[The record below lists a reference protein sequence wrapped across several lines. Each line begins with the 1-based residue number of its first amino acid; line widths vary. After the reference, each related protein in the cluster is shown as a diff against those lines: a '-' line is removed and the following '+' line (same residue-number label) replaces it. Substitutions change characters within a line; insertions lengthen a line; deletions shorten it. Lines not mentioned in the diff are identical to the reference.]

1 MHSLRRKKIRALP
14 QNGGMTFIELVVV
27 IGIFATIA
35 GVVLFNFTGFSTN
48 ISVDN
53 LAQDIALRIKNAQT
67 ESISGKFAPGFAAPL
82 VPSYGVHFD
91 VSSPSVFTYFA
102 DLDNDGFLTGASA
115 CGTAGAECLE
125 QISIQTGDRI
135 QALCVNEGSGFPNCG
150 ISVND
155 LSVTFKRPFPDAI
168 VSTLSLPNRTSISD
182 VEIKIV
188 SPKGKE
194 KVITVWP
201 TGQVSVR

>member
-1 MHSLRRKKIRALP
+1 
-14 QNGGMTFIELVVV
+14 MTFIELVVV

-67 ESISGKFAPGFAAPL
+67 ESISGKFAPGFTTPL

-91 VSSPSVFTYFA
+91 STTPSMFTYFA
-102 DLDNDGFLTGASA
+102 DLDNDGLLTGVSA
-115 CGTAGAECLE
+115 CGTPGAECLE
-125 QISIQTGDRI
+125 QISIQSGDRI
-135 QALCVNEGSGFPNCG
+135 QALCVNEQSGFPNCG
-150 ISVND
+150 IPIND
-155 LSVTFKRPFPDAI
+155 VSVTFKRPFPDAI

-182 VEIKIV
+182 VQIKIV
-188 SPKGKE
+188 SAKGKE
-194 KVITVWP
+194 KIITVWP
-201 TGQVSVR
+201 TGQISVQ